1 MIFRTGFMLLLVT
14 FLVTDHALAQQNGSY
29 EERRSEIVE
38 RQNTTREQIENLRQ
52 QIETYSQRLGFATE
66 RYEQMYQQ
74 YRELER
80 VIALQQER
88 LRQMRR
94 EQSQITEEIDLIE
107 ENIASN
113 EQRLRDLITEYKDI
127 LTFSY
132 TNGRTTE
139 LALLLTSS
147 SFNQLLVRSYYLAKF
162 DEYRQEQVG
171 QIEVTRDDL
180 LASKQD
186 LEQAR
191 ERNVESLAAIQVEM
205 QSLEERKQQQER
217 NVELLRR
224 DRDNLQEQVDI
235 RQRQL
240 NELSSA
246 LDNLIAEEERIRRA
260 ESAGTGIMRSEMVM
274 NDEEL
279 VAVSSNFRE
288 NKGRLP
294 WPVDNG
300 TITQKFGLRVHPV
313 FNTRTN
319 NIGVEISA
327 PPRST
332 VRVVNDGYVFGI
344 QNFPPYGETVLVHH
358 GGFYT
363 VYGNL
368 SEIYVRKNQVLS
380 RDDVIGLSGDEN
392 ALIGEV
398 LFFMVREGTTNLN
411 PEEWLQRAVP

>member
-14 FLVTDHALAQQNGSY
+14 LLVTDPALAQQNGSY

-344 QNFPPYGETVLVHH
+344 QNFPPNGETVLVHH

-411 PEEWLQRAVP
+411 PEEWLQSAVP

>member
-14 FLVTDHALAQQNGSY
+14 FLVTDPALAQQNGSY

>member
-14 FLVTDHALAQQNGSY
+14 LLVTDPALAQQNGSY

>member
-14 FLVTDHALAQQNGSY
+14 FWVTNPAHAQQNGSY

-66 RYEQMYQQ
+66 RYEQMFQQ

-288 NKGRLP
+288 NKGQLP

-380 RDDVIGLSGDEN
+380 RDDVIGLSGDDN
-392 ALIGEV
+392 SLIGEV
-398 LFFMVREGTTNLN
+398 LFFMVREGTRNLN

>member
-1 MIFRTGFMLLLVT
+1 MIIRTGFILLLLTLLVT
-14 FLVTDHALAQQNGSY
+14 LPAFSQQTGSY
-29 EERRSEIVE
+29 EERRSEIAE
-38 RQNTTREQIENLRQ
+38 RQSTTREQIENLRQ
-52 QIETYSQRLGFATE
+52 QIETYSERLGFATE

-107 ENIASN
+107 ENITSN
-113 EQRLRDLITEYKDI
+113 EQRLRDLIVEYKDI

-132 TNGRTTE
+132 KNGRTTE

-147 SFNQLLVRSYYLAKF
+147 SFNQLLVRSYYLGKF
-162 DEYRQEQVG
+162 DDYRKEQVG
-171 QIEVTRDDL
+171 EIENTRDEL
-180 LASKQD
+180 IASKQD
-186 LEQAR
+186 LELTR
-191 ERNVESLAAIQVEM
+191 ERNLDALAAIEVEM
-205 QSLEERKQQQER
+205 ESLEERKQQQER

-235 RQRQL
+235 RQRQI
-240 NELSSA
+240 NELSTA
-246 LDNLIAEEERIRRA
+246 LDNLIAEEERIRREEA
-260 ESAGTGIMRSEMVM
+260 SGTRVMRSEMVM
-274 NDEEL
+274 NDDEL
-279 VAVSSNFRE
+279 VAVASSFR
-288 NKGRLP
+288 NSKGQLP

-300 TITQKFGLRVHPV
+300 TITQKFGRRIHPV
-313 FNTRTN
+313 FGTETPNP
-319 NIGVEISA
+319 GVEISA

-332 VRVVNDGYVFGI
+332 VRVVNDGYVIGVEILPNFG
-344 QNFPPYGETVLVHH
+344 NSVLVHH

-380 RDDVIGLSGDEN
+380 QNDVVGLSGNEN
-392 ALIGEV
+392 SLMGEV
-398 LFFMVREGTTNLN
+398 LFFMVRQGTSDLN